1 MVAAPKP
8 KPPKIGPENNRAELQ
23 QRLEIAE
30 AREQRAL
37 DALDRL
43 RRVVDRKQF
52 MTPAD
57 QAALWAADA
66 VLAEV
71 GR

>member
-1 MVAAPKP
+1 MTADLVRK
-8 KPPKIGPENNRAELQ
+8 
-23 QRLEIAE
+23 LEIAE

-37 DALDRL
+37 DALERL
-43 RRVVDRKQF
+43 RLVIDRKQF
-52 MTPAD
+52 MSPVH